1 MPRSGKANRLTPD
14 QLDELRELSTCV
26 TASAIEPFG
35 VRLSNAGF
43 ADSTVRCQFRD
54 LPPVIGY
61 AATARI
67 RSQDPPMGGDGYFY
81 YDRPD
86 WWKNILTT
94 PSPRVAVIEDVD
106 NAPGL
111 GAFVGA
117 VHAQILKALG
127 CVAVVTNGAV
137 RDISD
142 IQPTGFQ
149 LFASNVALSHAYA
162 HLFDFG
168 GTVRV
173 GGLSIAPGDLV
184 HGDLHGVQTIPLEVA
199 DRVPAMAREILKRR
213 NRLIELCGSPDFS
226 LETLQKLMKQQE
238 EEKLKL

>member
-1 MPRSGKANRLTPD
+1 LTPE

-43 ADSTVRCQFRD
+43 ADSTVRCQFGD
-54 LPPVIGY
+54 LPPVVGY

-67 RSQDPPMGGDGYFY
+67 RSQDPPMGGDRYFY

-86 WWKNILTT
+86 WWKNILTI
-94 PSPRVAVIEDVD
+94 PPPRVAVIEDVD
-106 NAPGL
+106 HPSGS
-111 GAFVGA
+111 GAFVGV

-127 CVAVVTNGAV
+127 CIAVVTNGAV

-142 IQPTGFQ
+142 IQATGFQ
-149 LFASNVALSHAYA
+149 LFASNVAVSHAYA

-199 DRVPAMAREILKRR
+199 DRVPAMARDILERR
-213 NRLIELCGSPDFS
+213 KRLIELCRSPDFS
-226 LETLQKLMKQQE
+226 LETLQKLMKEQE